1 MDKNRKTAFD
11 ALLEIHTKNAYS
23 NIAVN
28 RAVAKNI
35 PDDEAFV
42 RNIVYGVL
50 ENQIFLDHK
59 LSQLMKQKLKKVNPK
74 ALVLL
79 RMGAYQIEFADSVPA
94 YAAISESVNIAK
106 KVCRGLDGFV
116 NGVLRSYERRNGDF
130 AMPDVSAEPSG
141 YLSVKYSY
149 NKDIVDMWLRMYGF
163 EKTEMLMKAGNQAP
177 PLTIRVNRLKTSLDD
192 LKVKLEEKGFHAE
205 KIKTGNAEYDEIL
218 SEMALNVYG
227 NGIISSDFYKTGMFS
242 VQDISSMLMVSALGP
257 QAGETIIDLCAAPGG
272 KSLCAAEMTGD
283 RAEIISCD
291 VYEHKIELIK
301 KAAERVGASSVNA
314 CVNDALIV
322 NERFI
327 GTADRVIVDAPC
339 SGLGVVRRRPEI
351 KLHTTLENIKD
362 LADIQ
367 LKILE
372 NAASYLKKNGV
383 LVYSTCTIS
392 EYENDRVVDMFLKK
406 YKNFSVVCKKQ
417 LFPDTD
423 SSDGFYFTVL
433 QRF

>member
-242 VQDISSMLMVSALGP
+242 VQDISSMLMVLALGP

>member
-130 AMPDVSAEPSG
+130 AMPDVSAEPSV

-322 NERFI
+322 NERFV

>member
-50 ENQIFLDHK
+50 ENQIFLDHR

-130 AMPDVSAEPSG
+130 AMPDVSAEPSE

-149 NKDIVDMWLRMYGF
+149 NKDIADMWLRMYGF
-163 EKTEMLMKAGNQAP
+163 EKTEKLMKAGNQAP

-192 LKVKLEEKGFHAE
+192 LKAKLEEKGFRTE
-205 KIKTGNAEYDEIL
+205 KIRTGSEEYDEIL

-242 VQDISSMLMVSALGP
+242 VQDISSMLMVSALDP

-301 KAAERVGASSVNA
+301 KSAERIGVSSVNA

-322 NERFI
+322 NKRFV

-339 SGLGVVRRRPEI
+339 SGLGVLRRRPEI
-351 KLHTTLENIKD
+351 KLHTTLDNIKE

-372 NAASYLKKNGV
+372 NAVSYLKENGV

-406 YKNFSVVCKKQ
+406 YKNFSVECKKQ

>member
-322 NERFI
+322 NERFV

>member
-227 NGIISSDFYKTGMFS
+227 KGIISSDFYKTGMFS

-322 NERFI
+322 NERFV

>member
-322 NERFI
+322 NERFV

-367 LKILE
+367 LKILG